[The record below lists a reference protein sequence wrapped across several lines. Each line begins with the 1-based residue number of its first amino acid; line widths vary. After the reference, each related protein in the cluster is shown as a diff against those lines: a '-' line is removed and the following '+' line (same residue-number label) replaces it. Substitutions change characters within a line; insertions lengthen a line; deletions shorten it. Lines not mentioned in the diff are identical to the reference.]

1 MLFSTILVAGLVSI
15 AAASPALI
23 ARDDTPDPN
32 SVYIDSTVLCSTFP
46 GVRNLIIYVGVK
58 FAGTGCPVQSTI
70 TTLGENATL
79 INLSFSEY
87 VAQNGPWIDKKENRK
102 NCNVNLKL
110 HYPQGWTYT
119 VATTDFRG
127 YVALDQTCYASLGAD
142 FWFSGQQVQVSL
154 IAMLFSQ
161 SS

>member
-1 MLFSTILVAGLVSI
+1 MHFTTILMTVLVSL

-23 ARDDTPDPN
+23 ARDDAPDPN
-32 SVYIDSTVLCSTFP
+32 SVFIDSKSFRLPFPRESNST
-46 GVRNLIIYVGVK
+46 RSAGVK
-58 FAGTGCPVQSTI
+58 LAGTGCSAQNTI
-70 TTLGENATL
+70 TTLGENATV

-127 YVALDQTCYASLGAD
+127 YVALDRTCYASLGAD
-142 FWFSGQQVQVSL
+142 FWFSGQQTQVRPCLTINSP
-154 IAMLFSQ
+154 SR
-161 SS
+161 